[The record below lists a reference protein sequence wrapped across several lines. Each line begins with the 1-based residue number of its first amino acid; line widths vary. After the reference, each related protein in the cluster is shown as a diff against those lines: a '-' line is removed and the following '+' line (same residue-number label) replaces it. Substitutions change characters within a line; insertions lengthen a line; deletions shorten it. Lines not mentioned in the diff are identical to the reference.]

1 MKDNPGYNDSSYN
14 MKIEWEN
21 TEITLEALSVIAIDD
36 PSTCEKYTE
45 RHKVLDTPGWKRLA
59 D

>member
-45 RHKVLDTPGWKRLA
+45 RHKLLDTPGGKG
-59 D
+59 